1 MRDANRLN
9 TDLTSRIGKIRP
21 NLSVR
26 ILVRVLILILSLIG
40 VIVEIVAAHRAKT
53 LAIALAGILGFE
65 LRLLSRRNKMRVLF
79 QILDDLFSDN
89 FAFETAQR
97 AFNRFVVVD

>member
-9 TDLTSRIGKIRP
+9 LDLTSRIGKIRP

-26 ILVRVLILILSLIG
+26 TLVRVLILILSLIG

-53 LAIALAGILGFE
+53 LAITLAGILRFE
-65 LRLLSRRNKMRVLF
+65 LCLLSRRDKMGVLF
-79 QILDDLFSDN
+79 QILDDFFSDN

-97 AFNRFVVVD
+97 ALNRFVIVN